1 MRTHQAEVV
10 HDDRAEHAEG
20 PLWDDVRQELL
31 WVDLYAGL
39 VHRAAW
45 APDRLC
51 PVATHAV
58 GQAVGAVVPCA
69 APEDGWVVAS
79 EFGFARLGVDGTVRT
94 VAEPERAHGGRT
106 RMNDGCCDPR
116 GRMWAGSMAH
126 DRTPGAGSLYR
137 LDGDRAE
144 HVLGDVTIS
153 NGIAWRDPD
162 SFHYV
167 DTPTQRVDLVQ
178 VDPDGRTLKRDEA
191 FGIDPAL
198 GAPDGMTADAE
209 GCLWVALWGGSAVV
223 RFSPRGEVLDRVDVP
238 ATQVSSCCFGG
249 PDLSVLFVTTS
260 REGFTP
266 ERSAAEPHAGKVFA
280 VRTGVTGL
288 PADRFR
294 PEGSGS

>member
-1 MRTHQAEVV
+1 MLTHQAEAVL
-10 HDDRAEHAEG
+10 DARAEHAEG
-20 PLWDDVRQELL
+20 PLWDDVRQELV

-45 APDRLC
+45 SSGGLDLVR
-51 PVATHAV
+51 THEL

-69 APEDGWVVAS
+69 SPDDGWVVAS
-79 EFGFARLGVDGTVRT
+79 EFGFALLGVDGSVTT
-94 VAEPERAHGGRT
+94 LAEPERVHGGRT

-137 LDGDRAE
+137 LEGTRTE
-144 HVLGDVTIS
+144 RVLGDVTIS
-153 NGIAWRDPD
+153 NGIAWRDQD
-162 SFHYV
+162 AFHYV
-167 DTPTQRVDLVQ
+167 DTPTQRVDLVEL
-178 VDPDGRTLKRDEA
+178 DRDSRLLRREAA
-191 FGIDPAL
+191 FGIDPDL

-209 GCLWVALWGGSAVV
+209 GCLWIALWGGSAVV
-223 RFSPRGEVLDRVDVP
+223 RFSPRGEVLERVDVP

-260 REGFTP
+260 QENFSP

-280 VRTGVTGL
+280 VRTAVTGL

-294 PEGSGS
+294 PERSNS

>member
-1 MRTHQAEVV
+1 MPTYQAEAVL
-10 HDDRAEHAEG
+10 DDRAEHAEG

-39 VHRAAW
+39 VRRAGW
-45 APDRLC
+45 SSDGLD
-51 PVATHAV
+51 VIATHGL

-69 APEDGWVVAS
+69 SPDDGWVVAS
-79 EFGFARLGVDGTVRT
+79 EFGFARLGVDGSVRAL
-94 VAEPERAHGGRT
+94 AEPERANGGRT
-106 RMNDGCCDPR
+106 RMNDGCCDPL

-144 HVLGDVTIS
+144 RVLDDVTIS
-153 NGIAWRDPD
+153 NGIAWRDPE

-167 DTPTQRVDLVQ
+167 DTPTRRVDLVE
-178 VDPDGRTLKRDEA
+178 VDPDGRLVGRRTA
-191 FGIDPAL
+191 FGIAPSL
-198 GAPDGMTADAE
+198 GAPDGMAVDAE

-223 RFSPRGEVLDRVDVP
+223 RFSPSGEVLARVDVP

-280 VRTGVTGL
+280 VRTGVAGL
-288 PADRFR
+288 PADRFAV
-294 PEGSGS
+294 SGS